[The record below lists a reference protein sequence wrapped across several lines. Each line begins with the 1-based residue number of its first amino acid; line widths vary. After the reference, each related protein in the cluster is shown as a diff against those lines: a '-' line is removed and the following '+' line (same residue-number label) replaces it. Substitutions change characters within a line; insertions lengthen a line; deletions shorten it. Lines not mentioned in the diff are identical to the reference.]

1 MQLEDYPPQE
11 PLPEFARSYHE
22 AVWQRSKGITVREAQ
37 YGPDPYQGIALAV
50 PPKPN
55 GSVLVFM
62 HGGGWTC
69 GYKEWNL
76 FMAPLLNDAGVI
88 LASVG
93 YRLAP
98 GTLFPGN
105 FEDSA
110 RGLAWLYANIARHGG
125 DPQRLFVGGH
135 SAGGHLAA
143 LLAVRQDWQA
153 ALGLP
158 PDVVRGCLPISGVY
172 LFGADAGLSKRPRF
186 LGEAED
192 AALDAAASP
201 LAHLRSR
208 AAHGV
213 PPFLLAWGEKDFPH
227 LIVQAHAMLA
237 LLREKK
243 ADVSDLVLAGKTH
256 LEAHLASA
264 EPDQPWIG
272 AAVRFIETR

>member
-1 MQLEDYPPQE
+1 MQLEDYPAQE
-11 PLPEFARSYHE
+11 PLPEFARSYHAE
-22 AVWQRSKGITVREAQ
+22 VWRRAQGIAVLEAQ
-37 YGPDPYQGIALAV
+37 YGPDPYHGIALAV

-76 FMAPLLNDAGVI
+76 FMAPLLNAAGVI
-88 LASVG
+88 FASVG

-105 FEDSA
+105 FEDCA
-110 RGLAWLYANIARHGG
+110 RGLAWIHANIASHGG
-125 DPQRLFVGGH
+125 DPQRLLVGGH

-158 PDVVRGCLPISGVY
+158 PNVVRGCLPISGVF
-172 LFGADAGLSKRPRF
+172 LFGAAAGLSKRPRF

-208 AAHGV
+208 GAAGV
-213 PPFLLAWGEKDFPH
+213 PPFLVAWGEKDFPH
-227 LIVQAHAMLA
+227 LISQAHAIVA

-243 ADVSDLVLAGKTH
+243 ADVTDIVLAGKSH
-256 LEAHLASA
+256 LDAHLASA
-264 EPDQPWIG
+264 EPDQAWIG
-272 AAVRFIETR
+272 AALRFIETR

>member
-11 PLPEFARSYHE
+11 PLPEFARPYHE
-22 AVWQRSKGITVREAQ
+22 AIWQRAKGIAIREAR
-37 YGPDPYQGIALAV
+37 YGPDPYQGIALAM

-105 FEDSA
+105 FEDCA
-110 RGLAWLYANIARHGG
+110 HGLAWLYNNVASHGG

-153 ALGLP
+153 ALGMP

-172 LFGADAGLSKRPRF
+172 LFGAEAGLSKRPRF
-186 LGEAED
+186 LGERED

-201 LAHLRSR
+201 LKHLRSR
-208 AAHGV
+208 VATEV

-237 LLREKK
+237 LLREKNV
-243 ADVSDLVLAGKTH
+243 DVSDIALAGKNH

-264 EPDQPWIG
+264 ETDQPWIG
-272 AAVRFIETR
+272 AALRFMATR